1 MAGWSITLP
10 LLKRVLPLRTL
21 VQLTWVGGTRGRAS
35 AREQQIVRLS
45 ALLPRFRFPHFR
57 ANCLERSL
65 LAYRFLAEA
74 NANPTLVI
82 AVRRAEAEVV
92 GHAWVAVD
100 GRPVHESEAAVRDFV
115 PLVEFGSRGFPA
127 DDRAVTGTLP
137 DHWE

>member
-1 MAGWSITLP
+1 MG
-10 LLKRVLPLRTL
+10 
-21 VQLTWVGGTRGRAS
+21 GGTRRRTA

-45 ALLPRFRFPHFR
+45 ALLTRFRLPHFR

-82 AVRRAEAEVV
+82 AVRRAEADVV

-100 GRPVHESEAAVRDFV
+100 GQPVHESEAAVRDFV
-115 PLVEFGSRGFPA
+115 RVVEFGSRGLPA
-127 DDRAVTGTLP
+127 DDRAATGTLP